1 MAKPPGRPEN
11 LIQNQPGGLTPE
23 RARANGRKGG
33 LASGIARQRR
43 RAMRETLST
52 LLQAPIDDE
61 KIAAALQA
69 IGLPADYQ
77 GAMTL
82 AVMRKALLG
91 DVEAARYLRD
101 TAGEK
106 PTETYNLSMEA
117 KPVQALDLSKYS
129 DAELEQIADG
139 LPDED

>member
-1 MAKPPGRPEN
+1 MNEQN
-11 LIQNQPGGLTPE
+11 LRRGGLSTD
-23 RARANGRKGG
+23 RAREIGRAGG
-33 LASGIARQRR
+33 IASGIARQRR

-52 LLQAPIDDE
+52 LLQAPIDDD
-61 KIAAALQA
+61 KVAAALQA
-69 IGLPADYQ
+69 VGLPADYQ

-117 KPVQALDLSKYS
+117 RPVQALDLSKYS
-129 DAELEQIADG
+129 DAELEQLADG
-139 LPDED
+139 LPDEG